1 MSATAATTTGSL
13 VGGAVGSTMQRFPL
27 TRPVPSRPVLVLR
40 RVRGLL
46 TNTRTVRR
54 VAPHRHSLNASEL
67 HTSSS
72 CKEDFEAQKDRHATT
87 SQHRGEH
94 HSTPQWPEFAQHV

>member
-27 TRPVPSRPVLVLR
+27 TRPVLVLR

-54 VAPHRHSLNASEL
+54 VAPDRHSLNASEL
-67 HTSSS
+67 DTSSS
-72 CKEDFEAQKDRHATT
+72 CKEDFEAQKDQHATT

-94 HSTPQWPEFAQHV
+94 HSTPQ